1 MDFVARKSS
10 LCRIA
15 QKYFYQT
22 VPLGYFAILIRLI
35 TLNRACFEKFFVN
48 FAIIQ
53 KISLVFFSEWV
64 YNNMEYAITANF
76 DLGGSL

>member
-15 QKYFYQT
+15 QKYFYNT
-22 VPLGYFAILIRLI
+22 ASLGYFAIIIRSK
-35 TLNRACFEKFFVN
+35 TFKRARFEKFFVN

-53 KISLVFFSEWV
+53 KISLVFFSKWV
-64 YNNMEYAITANF
+64 YNK
-76 DLGGSL
+76 SVCQ